1 MPLDP
6 KDEPFPYKQLI
17 IVGICRFSEPLAFNS
32 ILAYSYVM
40 VKDLGIHEKDA
51 SFYSGL
57 LLSAYAVAEAI
68 TALGW
73 GAISDVYGRK
83 PVALVGLAGVALSS
97 LAFGFAKTYWVA
109 LLARFVGGAL
119 NGNVAIMQT
128 MVQEMVKNPAHEPKA
143 YATQPFV
150 WTLGGIIGSAMG
162 GFLAQPAKY
171 YPGTFSEDGIF
182 GRYPYL
188 LPNVV
193 AALGIVLAIVQGILF
208 LEETLPEQEEP
219 EETTQAALIEPTINE
234 RAPLLSNGH
243 STLPRDAGR
252 ARDRSSLTRAS
263 VSRASRSR
271 AFSGGSFRA
280 RSFSIVD
287 GLRQIR
293 KKPSFMEDGMP
304 SAIDQRFDIRRDS
317 FGTMHSIKIAHHE
330 VLPAPITR
338 PDPTG
343 PKKTFNRTVVMLT
356 LALTIIAFH
365 QMAYITNL
373 PVYLLD
379 ESAKDG
385 IDFTGGLGL
394 DLHDVGT
401 FLAVNGLIAL
411 FTQGVI
417 FPFFVE
423 KVGVWNTF
431 VSMIVLYPT
440 TYLIVP
446 FISALPEK
454 LVSPGVYLS
463 LFLQGLFGI
472 LVFPCALILLKNATP
487 SPLVLGRVNGAAMS
501 ACCLARTVSSPLVG
515 VVYATGGSAAAWFFL
530 AACAVVGA
538 LQLIWVPKEH
548 VDKIKVENIVKD
560 AVHEAIHPHHSH
572 PHISDTDSVAVADYD
587 D

>member
-1 MPLDP
+1 
-6 KDEPFPYKQLI
+6 
-17 IVGICRFSEPLAFNS
+17 
-32 ILAYSYVM
+32 
-40 VKDLGIHEKDA
+40 
-51 SFYSGL
+51 
-57 LLSAYAVAEAI
+57 
-68 TALGW
+68 
-73 GAISDVYGRK
+73 
-83 PVALVGLAGVALSS
+83 
-97 LAFGFAKTYWVA
+97 
-109 LLARFVGGAL
+109 
-119 NGNVAIMQT
+119 
-128 MVQEMVKNPAHEPKA
+128 
-143 YATQPFV
+143 
-150 WTLGGIIGSAMG
+150 MG
-162 GFLAQPAKY
+162 GFLAQPAKF
-171 YPGTFSEDGIF
+171 YPGTFSPDGVF

-193 AALGIVLAIVQGILF
+193 AALGIVLAIIQGMLF
-208 LEETLPEQEEP
+208 LEETLPMQEEP
-219 EETTQAALIEPTINE
+219 EEEPTQAALIEPTINE
-234 RAPLLSNGH
+234 RAPLLPNAH

-252 ARDRSSLTRAS
+252 PRDRSSMTRAS
-263 VSRASRSR
+263 LTRSSRSR
-271 AFSGGSFRA
+271 AFSGGSFRN
-280 RSFSIVD
+280 RSLSIVD

-293 KKPSFMEDGMP
+293 KKPSFLEDGMP
-304 SAIDQRFDIRRDS
+304 SVIDQRFDIRRDS

-338 PDPTG
+338 PSPTG
-343 PKKTFNRTVVMLT
+343 PKRTFNATVVMLT

-379 ESAKDG
+379 KSAKDG
-385 IDFTGGLGL
+385 IDFIGGLGL

-431 VSMIVLYPT
+431 VSMIILYPT

-446 FISALPEK
+446 FISAFPEK

-463 LFLQGLFGI
+463 LFLQGFYGI

-501 ACCLARTVSSPLVG
+501 ACCLARTISSPLVG
-515 VVYATGGSAAAWFFL
+515 VVYAAGGSAAAWFFL
-530 AACAVVGA
+530 AGCAFVGIF
-538 LQLIWVPKEH
+538 QLIWVPKEH
-548 VDKIKVENIVKD
+548 VDKVKVENVVKD
-560 AVHEAIHPHHSH
+560 AVHEVVHPHHT
-572 PHISDTDSVAVADYD
+572 HISDSDSVAVADYD

>member
-1 MPLDP
+1 
-6 KDEPFPYKQLI
+6 
-17 IVGICRFSEPLAFNS
+17 
-32 ILAYSYVM
+32 M
-40 VKDLGIHEKDA
+40 VIEFGLWMGSDLR
-51 SFYSGL
+51 
-57 LLSAYAVAEAI
+57 
-68 TALGW
+68 TA
-73 GAISDVYGRK
+73 
-83 PVALVGLAGVALSS
+83 
-97 LAFGFAKTYWVA
+97 
-109 LLARFVGGAL
+109 
-119 NGNVAIMQT
+119 
-128 MVQEMVKNPAHEPKA
+128 KA

-162 GFLAQPAKY
+162 GFLAQPAKF
-171 YPGTFSEDGIF
+171 YPNTFSEDGIF

-188 LPNVV
+188 LPNLV
-193 AALGIVLAIVQGILF
+193 AAVGIVLAIVQGIFF
-208 LEETLPEQEEP
+208 LEETLPMQEEVD
-219 EETTQAALIEPTINE
+219 EEVTQAVLIEPSINE
-234 RAPLLSNGH
+234 RAPLLPNAH
-243 STLPRDAGR
+243 STLPRDGR
-252 ARDRSSLTRAS
+252 PRDRNSISRAS
-263 VSRASRSR
+263 ISRASRSR
-271 AFSGGSFRA
+271 AFSGGSSFRA
-280 RSFSIVD
+280 RSMSIVD

-317 FGTMHSIKIAHHE
+317 FGTMHSIKMSHHE
-330 VLPAPITR
+330 ILPAPITR
-338 PDPTG
+338 PEPNR
-343 PKKTFNRTVVMLT
+343 PKKTFNTTVVMLT

-379 ESAKDG
+379 ESASDG
-385 IDFTGGLGL
+385 IDFIGGLGL

-417 FPFFVE
+417 FPYFVE

-446 FISALPEK
+446 FISALPEN

-501 ACCLARTVSSPLVG
+501 ACCLARTISSPLVG
-515 VVYATGGSAAAWFFL
+515 VVYSAGGSAAAWFFL
-530 AACAVVGA
+530 AVCAVVGA
-538 LQLIWVPKEH
+538 LQLFWVPKDH
-548 VDKIKVENIVKD
+548 MDGVIVENFVQDTVSEIM
-560 AVHEAIHPHHSH
+560 HPHHQP
-572 PHISDTDSVAVADYD
+572 PHISDTDSVAVTDYD